1 MMDAET
7 RAFHAMLLRLLK
19 GCLRA
24 YEEYLIRKGVAA
36 RGRGPADDRALTTL
50 AEKALQ

>member
-1 MMDAET
+1 MDADT

-24 YEEYLIRKGVAA
+24 YEDYLVRKGVAV
-36 RGRGPADDRALTTL
+36 RGRGSGDERMLTTTPG
-50 AEKALQ
+50 EKALQ